1 MTTLTQHTPLHHTG
15 CQHYHRPQA
24 YSMQA
29 PDSVALAL
37 VVHSRGTKAL
47 STFTLGQQ
55 TREVWSASVVLW
67 RTTAIALHPSG
78 SIGVDLTSNL
88 A

>member
-1 MTTLTQHTPLHHTG
+1 MNNLNNLNNPLTHW
-15 CQHYHRPQA
+15 
-24 YSMQA
+24 
-29 PDSVALAL
+29 
-37 VVHSRGTKAL
+37 AL

-55 TREVWSASVVLW
+55 TREVRSASVV
-67 RTTAIALHPSG
+67 RQSTTAIALHASG